1 MNTNKAYGLSRPA
14 TEAQKTMIRNLRAKK
29 ATAENPIITD
39 AEIDALKMSEVD
51 YWKGTIFSM
60 PWPKAAKVEMP
71 AEKKIS
77 QAAKFD
83 MYEDIADANYAYEWN
98 GKTHFYRVTRSTP
111 KSGKWAGYTF
121 INVQE
126 RASDDLY
133 PINNRATRKAILE
146 TIRKEGPEACRI
158 RFAERLGKCSRCMK
172 DLTDEFNP
180 YKGIGLGPDCG
191 TKI

>member
-1 MNTNKAYGLSRPA
+1 MTNKGYGLSKPA
-14 TEAQKTMIRNLRAKK
+14 TEAQKNMIRNLRAKK
-29 ATAENPIITD
+29 ATADNPIISD

-60 PWPKAAKVEMP
+60 PWPTAKKVELP

-77 QAAKFD
+77 QSTKFD
-83 MYEDIADANYAYEWN
+83 MYEDIADANYAYFWN
-98 GKTHFYRVTRSTP
+98 GKTHFYRVTRETP
-111 KSGKWAGYTF
+111 TKGKWAGYTF

-126 RASDDLY
+126 RASSELY
-133 PINNRATRKAILE
+133 PIENKATRKAILE

-158 RFAERLGKCSRCMK
+158 RFAERLGKCSRCFK

-180 YKGIGLGPDCG
+180 YKSIGLGPDCG